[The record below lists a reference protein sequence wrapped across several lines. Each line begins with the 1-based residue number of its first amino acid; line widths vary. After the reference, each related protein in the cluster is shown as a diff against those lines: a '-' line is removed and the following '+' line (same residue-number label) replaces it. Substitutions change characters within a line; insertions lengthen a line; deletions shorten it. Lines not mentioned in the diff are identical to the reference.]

1 MNRMLRI
8 LVISSLLICSLGAKA
23 VKSYRIYW
31 DDPFVVEWIIS
42 DDFRVVIEQDS
53 KETRDYTLKLIG
65 EKTEIMFPL
74 NRGAESYN
82 DSNVYFITG
91 QDLTDYVPDATYTLS
106 ERNGDIIIGNLK
118 DDSVVYMFKENGGP
132 EDVKEYTP
140 HKEFVINPT
149 CGFDYVDVNGNILKF
164 SAKK

>member
-23 VKSYRIYW
+23 FKSYRVAW
-31 DDPFVVEWIIS
+31 DDGFMIEWIIS
-42 DDFRVVIEQDS
+42 DDFKVEIAEVPE
-53 KETRDYTLKLIG
+53 DYREYYLKLTGKNSVIRF
-65 EKTEIMFPL
+65 TESHCS
-74 NRGAESYN
+74 ETYN
-82 DSNVYFITG
+82 DSNVYFILG
-91 QDLTDYVPDATYTLS
+91 QDLSDYVPDATYTLS

-118 DDSVVYMFKENGGP
+118 DDSVVYMFKEDGGP